1 MRARDLGIPF
11 DGQCGPWNAITDVPG
26 VEVGFCTVIR
36 GESTE
41 DTTKDSDFAR
51 TGVTCIHPR
60 GKRRSSV
67 FAGRAV
73 LNGNGEMT
81 GTHWIDDSGFLHG
94 PVMITNTNSVGIVRD
109 TTAKWMVDHDFFP
122 PAYKEGKEVPGL
134 GFFYPVVGETFD
146 GALNNING
154 FKVTPEHVLTALDTA
169 ASGPVRE
176 GNVGGGTGMRCHG
189 FKGGTGTSSRVVR
202 TDMGE
207 TYTLGAL
214 VQANHGMREEL
225 NIRGIPFGREIV
237 GYEQDIR
244 KMSPKEGD
252 GSIIV
257 VIATDAPFLPW
268 QLSKISRRAALGIGR
283 LGGGYQTGS
292 GDLFLAFSTANE
304 QAFSYTKSE
313 VTLLSDENID
323 PFFKAAAE
331 AVEEAIV
338 NALVAAEDMYGRNRN
353 FVPALPLDQVRQILE
368 KYRGYLTMAYG
379 QGS

>member
-169 ASGPVRE
+169 ASGPVQE

-207 TYTLGAL
+207 TYTLGVL

-268 QLSKISRRAALGIGR
+268 QLSKISRRAAL
-283 LGGGYQTGS
+283 GGYQTGS

>member
-1 MRARDLGIPF
+1 
-11 DGQCGPWNAITDVPG
+11 
-26 VEVGFCTVIR
+26 
-36 GESTE
+36 
-41 DTTKDSDFAR
+41 
-51 TGVTCIHPR
+51 
-60 GKRRSSV
+60 
-67 FAGRAV
+67 
-73 LNGNGEMT
+73 
-81 GTHWIDDSGFLHG
+81 
-94 PVMITNTNSVGIVRD
+94 
-109 TTAKWMVDHDFFP
+109 
-122 PAYKEGKEVPGL
+122 
-134 GFFYPVVGETFD
+134 
-146 GALNNING
+146 
-154 FKVTPEHVLTALDTA
+154 
-169 ASGPVRE
+169 
-176 GNVGGGTGMRCHG
+176 
-189 FKGGTGTSSRVVR
+189 
-202 TDMGE
+202 MGE
-207 TYTLGAL
+207 TYTLGVL

>member
-169 ASGPVRE
+169 ASGPVQE

-379 QGS
+379 QGI

>member
-169 ASGPVRE
+169 ASGPVQE